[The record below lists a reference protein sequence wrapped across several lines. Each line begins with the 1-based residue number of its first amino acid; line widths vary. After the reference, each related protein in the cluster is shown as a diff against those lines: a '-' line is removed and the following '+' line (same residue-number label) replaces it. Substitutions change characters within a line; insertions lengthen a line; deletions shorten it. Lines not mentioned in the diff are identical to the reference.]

1 MIMEYQNKFNK
12 LYIVN
17 IKTDD
22 NKNNKFVRQSTQSTI

>member
-1 MIMEYQNKFNK
+1 MEYQNKFNK

-22 NKNNKFVRQSTQSTI
+22 HKNNKFVRQSTQSTI

>member
-1 MIMEYQNKFNK
+1 MEYQNKFNK
-12 LYIVN
+12 LYTVN